1 MTASRRARPS
11 GCFGWLWL
19 PCFSSS
25 IVVPDG
31 ADRSQPSAPP
41 LSALSGR
48 RTNIAPTFKDS
59 DFKTDLPPPPVFQG
73 GVGTESYQDPN
84 IAKSNLNLLKRVQIF
99 SKFCF
104 FFCRN
109 LPNLLARR

>member
-31 ADRSQPSAPP
+31 ADRSQPSAPS

-84 IAKSNLNLLKRVQIF
+84 IAKSNFIF
-99 SKFCF
+99 LFSQDFVEFCAF
-104 FFCRN
+104 
-109 LPNLLARR
+109 

>member
-31 ADRSQPSAPP
+31 ADRTQPSAPP

-73 GVGTESYQDPN
+73 GVGTESYQDPT
-84 IAKSNLNLLKRVQIF
+84 IAKSNLKLQ
-99 SKFCF
+99 F
-104 FFCRN
+104 FGKSFF
-109 LPNLLARR
+109 LQNLLARR